1 MRMLL
6 KNGRLGRQ
14 FCLCCLIA
22 LLCAAGAAWFSPA
35 AGLIALGGGAALCA
49 VFLLSSRAR
58 YRDLARLSED
68 IDHILHGQQQLLL
81 EEYREGELSILH
93 SEIQKMTVRLK
104 EQTDTLQR
112 DKVRLS
118 QAIADISHQL
128 RTPLTAM
135 NLTASM
141 LSGEDLTDQRRLELA
156 RELKRSLG
164 RMDWLVE
171 ALLKLAQLDAGTAQ
185 MKREP
190 VALEALIEQASKPLL
205 IPMELRNQELQITIK
220 DESFIGDF
228 QWTLEA
234 IANVLK
240 NAVEHTP
247 AGGTVSVTAEENAL
261 FTGLVIEDSGP
272 GFAPEELPHL
282 FQRFYKG
289 KNARPESVGIGLA
302 LARQIIAEQN
312 GTISA
317 ANRPEGGARF
327 TLRFYKS
334 VL

>member
-1 MRMLL
+1 
-6 KNGRLGRQ
+6 
-14 FCLCCLIA
+14 
-22 LLCAAGAAWFSPA
+22 
-35 AGLIALGGGAALCA
+35 
-49 VFLLSSRAR
+49 
-58 YRDLARLSED
+58 
-68 IDHILHGQQQLLL
+68 
-81 EEYREGELSILH
+81 
-93 SEIQKMTVRLK
+93 MTVRLK
-104 EQTDTLQR
+104 EQTDALQR

>member
-14 FCLCCLIA
+14 FCLCCLIV
-22 LLCAAGAAWFSPA
+22 LLCAAGAAWFSLA
-35 AGLIALGGGAALCA
+35 AGLIVLGGGAALCA

-58 YRDLARLSED
+58 YRELARLSED
-68 IDHILHGQQQLLL
+68 IDRILHGQEQLLL

-104 EQTDTLQR
+104 EQTDALQR

-141 LSGEDLTDQRRLELA
+141 LSGEELTHRRRLELT

-171 ALLKLAQLDAGTAQ
+171 ALLKLAQLDAGTVQ

-190 VALEALIEQASKPLL
+190 VALGELIEQAAKPLL
-205 IPMELRNQELQITIK
+205 IPMELRSQALQITVK
-220 DESFIGDF
+220 DESFTGDF

-234 IANVLK
+234 VANVLK

-247 AGGTVSVTAEENAL
+247 AGGIVSVTAEENAL

-317 ANRPEGGARF
+317 ANRPEGGAQF